1 LSIDVPN
8 QHQLIFTKLQTKS
21 KNFMKNT
28 INRRN
33 LLKSGLMTISG
44 MALAPHISMGAFP
57 EAAVRVD
64 AQNRLYYSPLLREHF
79 LDERPNVA
87 AMAARLNANEN
98 PYGPPLSTQKAV
110 AESVAG
116 GNRYSWKE
124 LAVLVEKLAK
134 KEGVTPS
141 HIMMGPGSSDLL
153 EKVALVLF
161 MKGGNVVS
169 ADPTYMSLIKVAE
182 SVGATW
188 KSIPCKSDWSHD
200 LPAMEA
206 AIDKDT
212 KMVYICNPNNPVGSI
227 TAGKDLL
234 DFCSRVSEK
243 VPVFIDEA
251 YLELAEGTG
260 TESMVSLLSQK
271 KNVIIA
277 RTFSKIMGMAGLRVG
292 YAVAQPEFL
301 DKIQKITRGGM
312 GISHTSIL
320 GAIASFED
328 KDFQAMTKK
337 LNTECKE
344 YVYENLKKMNYKYI
358 PSYTNFVIFPI
369 NIPGKDFLA
378 KMTAKGIMVRA
389 FDIQNKP
396 WCRVSM
402 GTMDEMKLFVKALG
416 ELS

>member
-1 LSIDVPN
+1 
-8 QHQLIFTKLQTKS
+8 
-21 KNFMKNT
+21 MKNT

-33 LLKSGLMTISG
+33 LLKSSLMTIGG
-44 MALAPHISMGAFP
+44 MALAPHLSMGAFP
-57 EAAVRVD
+57 AAEVRID
-64 AQNRLYYSPLLREHF
+64 SQNRLYYSPLLREHF
-79 LDERPNVA
+79 LDERPNPA
-87 AMAARLNANEN
+87 AMFARLNANEN
-98 PYGPPLSTQKAV
+98 PYGPPQSTQKAV
-110 AESVAG
+110 AESVSG

-124 LAVLVEKLAK
+124 LSTLVDKLAK
-134 KEGVTPS
+134 KEGVTPN

-188 KSIPCKSDWSHD
+188 KAIPCKSDWSHD
-200 LPAMEA
+200 LAAMEA

-243 VPVFIDEA
+243 VPIFIDEA

-260 TESMVSLLSQK
+260 TESMVSLLAQK

-337 LNTECKE
+337 LNTECKD
-344 YVYENLKKMNYKYI
+344 YLYENLKKMNYKYI

>member
-1 LSIDVPN
+1 
-8 QHQLIFTKLQTKS
+8 
-21 KNFMKNT
+21 MKNA

-44 MALAPHISMGAFP
+44 MALAPHLSMGAFP
-57 EAAVRVD
+57 QASVSID
-64 AQNRLYYSPLLREHF
+64 SQNRLYYSPLLREHF
-79 LDERPNVA
+79 LDERPNVS
-87 AMAARLNANEN
+87 AMMARLNANEN
-98 PYGPPLSTQKAV
+98 PYGPPESTKKAV
-110 AESVAG
+110 MDAVTG

-124 LAVLVEKLAK
+124 LATLVDKIAK
-134 KEGVTPS
+134 KEGVS
-141 HIMMGPGSSDLL
+141 QNHIMMGPGSSDLL

-188 KSIPCKSDWSHD
+188 KAIPCKSDWSHD
-200 LPAMEA
+200 LDAMEK

-227 TAGKDLL
+227 TAGKELL

-243 VPVFIDEA
+243 VPIFIDEA

-260 TESMVSLLSQK
+260 TESMVSLLAQK

-312 GISHTSIL
+312 GISHTSVL

-337 LNTECKE
+337 LNTECKT
-344 YVYENLKKMNYKYI
+344 YLYENLTKMNYKYI

-369 NIPGKDFLA
+369 NISGKEFLS

-416 ELS
+416 EIS

>member
-1 LSIDVPN
+1 MSN
-8 QHQLIFTKLQTKS
+8 
-21 KNFMKNT
+21 M
-28 INRRN
+28 INRRS
-33 LLKSGLMTISG
+33 LLKSGLMTIGG
-44 MALAPHISMGAFP
+44 MALAPHLTMGAFP
-57 EAAVRVD
+57 NASYTLDEKS
-64 AQNRLYYSPLLREHF
+64 RLYYSPLLREHF
-79 LDERPNVA
+79 LDERPDVM

-98 PYGPPLSTQKAV
+98 PYGPPESAKKAV
-110 AESVAG
+110 AEAVAG

-124 LAVLVEKLAK
+124 LATLVDKLAK
-134 KEGVTPS
+134 KEGVTDK

-161 MKGGNVVS
+161 MNGGNIIS
-169 ADPTYMSLIKVAE
+169 ADPTYMSLIRVAE
-182 SVGATW
+182 AVGATW
-188 KSIPCKSDWSHD
+188 KAIPCKSDWSHD
-200 LPAMEA
+200 LAAMEA

-212 KMVYICNPNNPVGSI
+212 KMIYVCNPNNPVGSI
-227 TAGKDLL
+227 TDGKALL

-260 TESMVSLLSQK
+260 TESMVSLLAKK

-312 GISHTSIL
+312 GISHTSVL

-328 KDFQAMTKK
+328 TEFQAMTKK
-337 LNTECKE
+337 QNTACKE
-344 YVYENLKKMNYKYI
+344 YLYENLTKMGYKYI

-369 NIPGKDFLA
+369 NHMSGKDFLA
-378 KMTAKGIMVRA
+378 KMTAKGILVRS

-402 GTMDEMKLFVKALG
+402 GTMDEMKQFVKALG

>member
-1 LSIDVPN
+1 M
-8 QHQLIFTKLQTKS
+8 
-21 KNFMKNT
+21 KNF
-28 INRRN
+28 INRRS
-33 LLKSGLMTISG
+33 LLKSSLMTISG
-44 MALAPHISMGAFP
+44 LALAPHISMGAF
-57 EAAVRVD
+57 AGSSFAVD
-64 AQNRLYYSPLLREHF
+64 SKNRLYYSPLLREHF
-79 LDERPNVA
+79 LDERPNVS
-87 AMAARLNANEN
+87 AMVARLNANEN
-98 PYGPPLSTQKAV
+98 PYGPPESTKKAV
-110 AESVAG
+110 MEAVSG

-124 LAVLVEKLAK
+124 LATLVDKIAK
-134 KEGVTPS
+134 KEGVS
-141 HIMMGPGSSDLL
+141 ADHIMMGPGSSDLL

-169 ADPTYMSLIKVAE
+169 ADPTYMSLIRVAE

-188 KSIPCKSDWSHD
+188 KAVPCKSDWSHD
-200 LPAMEA
+200 LESMEK

-243 VPVFIDEA
+243 VPIFIDEA
-251 YLELAEGTG
+251 YLELAEGNG
-260 TESMVSLLSQK
+260 TESMVSLLSK
-271 KNVIIA
+271 NKNVIIA

-292 YAVAQPEFL
+292 YAVAQPKFL
-301 DKIQKITRGGM
+301 DQIQKITRGGM
-312 GISHTSIL
+312 GISHTSVL

-328 KDFQAMTKK
+328 TEFQANTKK
-337 LNTECKE
+337 MNTECKQ
-344 YVYENLKKMNYKYI
+344 YVYDNLTKMNYKYI

-369 NIPGKDFLA
+369 AMNGKDFLS

-402 GTMDEMKLFVKALG
+402 GTMDEMKMFIKAL
-416 ELS
+416 EEVS

>member
-1 LSIDVPN
+1 
-8 QHQLIFTKLQTKS
+8 
-21 KNFMKNT
+21 MKNT

-33 LLKSGLMTISG
+33 LLKTSLMTISG
-44 MALAPHISMGAFP
+44 MALAPHLSMGAFSSSSFN
-57 EAAVRVD
+57 VD
-64 AQNRLYYSPLLREHF
+64 TQNRLYYSPLMREHF
-79 LDERPNVA
+79 LDERPNVS
-87 AMAARLNANEN
+87 AMMARLNANEN
-98 PYGPPLSTQKAV
+98 PYGPPESTKKAV
-110 AESVAG
+110 AESVSG

-124 LAVLVEKLAK
+124 LATLVDKIAA
-134 KEGVTPS
+134 KEGVS
-141 HIMMGPGSSDLL
+141 KDHIMMGPGSSDLL

-169 ADPTYMSLIKVAE
+169 ADPTYMSLIRVAE
-182 SVGATW
+182 ATGATW
-188 KSIPCKSDWSHD
+188 KAIPCKSDWSHD
-200 LPAMEA
+200 LDAMEK

-234 DFCSRVSEK
+234 AFCSRVSEK

-260 TESMVSLLSQK
+260 TESMVSLLSQN

-292 YAVAQPEFL
+292 YAVATPKFL
-301 DKIQKITRGGM
+301 DQVQKITRGGM
-312 GISHTSIL
+312 GISHTSVL

-328 KDFQAMTKK
+328 KEFQANTKK
-337 LNTECKE
+337 LNSECKQ
-344 YVYENLKKMNYKYI
+344 YLYENLTKMNYKYI
-358 PSYTNFVIFPI
+358 PSFTNFVIFPI
-369 NIPGKDFLA
+369 AMNGKDFLS
-378 KMTAKGIMVRA
+378 KMTSKGIMVRA

-402 GTMDEMKLFVKALG
+402 GTMDEMKMFVKALG

>member
-1 LSIDVPN
+1 
-8 QHQLIFTKLQTKS
+8 
-21 KNFMKNT
+21 MKNL

-33 LLKSGLMTISG
+33 LLKSSLMTISG

-57 EAAVRVD
+57 EAPVRID
-64 AQNRLYYSPLLREHF
+64 SQNRLYYSPLVREHF
-79 LDERPNVA
+79 LDERPNVS
-87 AMAARLNANEN
+87 AMLARLNANEN
-98 PYGPPLSTQKAV
+98 PYGPPSSTQKAV
-110 AESVAG
+110 AESVMG

-124 LAVLVEKLAK
+124 LATLVDKLSK
-134 KEGVTPS
+134 KEGVTPN

-188 KSIPCKSDWSHD
+188 KAIPCKSDWSHD

-260 TESMVSLLSQK
+260 TESMVSLLAQK

-328 KDFQAMTKK
+328 KEFQAMTKK

-344 YVYENLKKMNYKYI
+344 YLYENLKKMNYKYI

-378 KMTAKGIMVRA
+378 KMTAKGVMVRA

-402 GTMDEMKLFVKALG
+402 GTMEEMKLFVKSLG

>member
-1 LSIDVPN
+1 
-8 QHQLIFTKLQTKS
+8 
-21 KNFMKNT
+21 MKNT

-57 EAAVRVD
+57 QASFKVD
-64 AQNRLYYSPLLREHF
+64 MQNRLYYSPLVREYF
-79 LDERPNVA
+79 LDEKPNVA
-87 AMAARLNANEN
+87 AMVARLNANEN
-98 PYGPPLSTQKAV
+98 PYGPPESTKKAV
-110 AESVAG
+110 CDSVAG

-124 LAVLVEKLAK
+124 LASLVDKIAK
-134 KEGVTPS
+134 KEGVTTN

-169 ADPTYMSLIKVAE
+169 ADPTYMSLIRVAE

-188 KSIPCKSDWSHD
+188 KAIPCKSDWSHD
-200 LPAMEA
+200 LKAMEA

-243 VPVFIDEA
+243 VPIFIDEA

-312 GISHTSIL
+312 GISHTSVL
-320 GAIASFED
+320 GAMASFED
-328 KDFQAMTKK
+328 ADFQSMTKK
-337 LNTECKE
+337 LNTECKS
-344 YVYENLKKMNYKYI
+344 YVYENLTKMNYKYI

-369 NIPGKDFLA
+369 NIPGKEFLA
-378 KMTAKGIMVRA
+378 KMTSKGIMVRA

>member
-1 LSIDVPN
+1 
-8 QHQLIFTKLQTKS
+8 
-21 KNFMKNT
+21 MKNA

-44 MALAPHISMGAFP
+44 MALAPHLSMGAFP
-57 EAAVRVD
+57 QASVSID
-64 AQNRLYYSPLLREHF
+64 SQNRLYYSPLLREHF
-79 LDERPNVA
+79 LDERPNVS
-87 AMAARLNANEN
+87 AMMARLNANEN
-98 PYGPPLSTQKAV
+98 PYGPPESTKKAV
-110 AESVAG
+110 MDAVTG

-124 LAVLVEKLAK
+124 LATLVDKIAK
-134 KEGVTPS
+134 KEGVS
-141 HIMMGPGSSDLL
+141 QNHIMMGPGSSDLL

-188 KSIPCKSDWSHD
+188 KAIPCKSDWSHD
-200 LPAMEA
+200 LDAMEK

-227 TAGKDLL
+227 TAGKELL

-243 VPVFIDEA
+243 VPIFIDEA

-260 TESMVSLLSQK
+260 TESMVSLLAQK

-312 GISHTSIL
+312 GISHTSVL

-337 LNTECKE
+337 LNTECKA
-344 YVYENLKKMNYKYI
+344 YLYENLTKMNYKYI

-369 NIPGKDFLA
+369 NISGKEFLS

-416 ELS
+416 EIS

>member
-1 LSIDVPN
+1 
-8 QHQLIFTKLQTKS
+8 
-21 KNFMKNT
+21 MKNLV
-28 INRRN
+28 NRRS

-57 EAAVRVD
+57 EASVRVD
-64 AQNRLYYSPLLREHF
+64 SQNRLYYSPLLREHF
-79 LDERPNVA
+79 LDEKPNVT
-87 AMAARLNANEN
+87 AMLARLNANEN
-98 PYGPPLSTQKAV
+98 PYGPPASTQKAV
-110 AESVAG
+110 AESVSG

-124 LAVLVEKLAK
+124 LSNLVDKLAK
-134 KEGVTPS
+134 KEGVTPN

-188 KSIPCKSDWSHD
+188 KAIPCKSDWSHD
-200 LPAMEA
+200 LAAMEA

-243 VPVFIDEA
+243 VPIFIDEA

-260 TESMVSLLSQK
+260 TESMVSLLAQK

-344 YVYENLKKMNYKYI
+344 YLYENLKKMNYKYI

-378 KMTAKGIMVRA
+378 KMTSKGVMVRA

-402 GTMDEMKLFVKALG
+402 GTMEEMKLFVKSLG

>member
-1 LSIDVPN
+1 
-8 QHQLIFTKLQTKS
+8 
-21 KNFMKNT
+21 MKNLV
-28 INRRN
+28 NRRS

-57 EAAVRVD
+57 EASVRVD
-64 AQNRLYYSPLLREHF
+64 SQNRLYYSPLLREHF
-79 LDERPNVA
+79 LDEKPNVT
-87 AMAARLNANEN
+87 AMLARLNANEN
-98 PYGPPLSTQKAV
+98 PYGPPASTQKAV
-110 AESVAG
+110 AESVSG

-124 LAVLVEKLAK
+124 LSNLVDKLAK
-134 KEGVTPS
+134 KEGVTPN

-188 KSIPCKSDWSHD
+188 KAIPCKSDWSHD

-243 VPVFIDEA
+243 VPIFIDEA

-260 TESMVSLLSQK
+260 TESMVSLLAQK

-344 YVYENLKKMNYKYI
+344 YLYENLKKMNYKYI

-378 KMTAKGIMVRA
+378 KMTSKGVMVRA

-402 GTMDEMKLFVKALG
+402 GTMEEMKLFVKSLG

>member
-1 LSIDVPN
+1 
-8 QHQLIFTKLQTKS
+8 
-21 KNFMKNT
+21 MKNT

-33 LLKSGLMTISG
+33 LLKSSLMTIGG
-44 MALAPHISMGAFP
+44 MALAPHISMGAFSNSSF
-57 EAAVRVD
+57 RID
-64 AQNRLYYSPLLREHF
+64 RQNRLYYSPLLREHF
-79 LDERPNVA
+79 LDERPNVSS
-87 AMAARLNANEN
+87 MLARLNANEN
-98 PYGPPLSTQKAV
+98 PYGPPESTKKAV
-110 AESVAG
+110 IDAVSG

-124 LAVLVEKLAK
+124 LETLVDKIAK
-134 KEGVTPS
+134 KEGVTPE

-169 ADPTYMSLIKVAE
+169 ADPTYMSLIRVAE
-182 SVGATW
+182 ATGATW
-188 KSIPCKSDWSHD
+188 KAIPCKADWSHD
-200 LPAMEA
+200 LDAMEK

-234 DFCSRVSEK
+234 NFCSRVSEK

-251 YLELAEGTG
+251 YLELAEGNG
-260 TESMVSLLSQK
+260 TESMVSLLSK
-271 KNVIIA
+271 NKNVIIA

-292 YAVAQPEFL
+292 YAVAQPKFL
-301 DKIQKITRGGM
+301 DQIQKITRGGM

-320 GAIASFED
+320 GAMASFD
-328 KDFQAMTKK
+328 DVDFQTNTKK
-337 LNTECKE
+337 LNSECKQ
-344 YVYENLKKMNYKYI
+344 YVYESLTKLNYKYI
-358 PSYTNFVIFPI
+358 PSYTNFIIFPI
-369 NIPGKDFLA
+369 AINGKDFLS

-402 GTMDEMKLFVKALG
+402 GTMDEMKMFIKALG
-416 ELS
+416 EVS

>member
-1 LSIDVPN
+1 
-8 QHQLIFTKLQTKS
+8 
-21 KNFMKNT
+21 M
-28 INRRN
+28 NRRN
-33 LLKSGLMTISG
+33 LLKSGLMSIGG
-44 MALAPHISMGAFP
+44 MALAPHISMGAFSGSSFK
-57 EAAVRVD
+57 VD
-64 AQNRLYYSPLLREHF
+64 SQNRLYYSPLLREHF
-79 LDERPNVA
+79 LPERPNMS
-87 AMAARLNANEN
+87 AMLARLNANEN
-98 PYGPPLSTQKAV
+98 PYGPPESTKKAV
-110 AESVAG
+110 MESVAG

-124 LAVLVEKLAK
+124 LAVLVDKIAK
-134 KEGVTPS
+134 KEGVTPE

-169 ADPTYMSLIKVAE
+169 ADPTYMSLIRVAE
-182 SVGATW
+182 AVGATW

-200 LPAMEA
+200 LKAMEA

-227 TAGKDLL
+227 TAGKELL

-243 VPVFIDEA
+243 VPIFIDEA

-260 TESMVSLLSQK
+260 TESMVSLLSQN

-292 YAVAQPEFL
+292 YAVATPAFL

-312 GISHTSIL
+312 GISHTSVL

-328 KDFQAMTKK
+328 KDFQANTKK
-337 LNTECKE
+337 LNTECKQ
-344 YVYENLKKMNYKYI
+344 YLYENLTKMNYKYI

-369 NIPGKDFLA
+369 TMNGKDFLA
-378 KMTAKGIMVRA
+378 KMTAKGIAIRT

-402 GTMDEMKLFVKALG
+402 GTMDEMRMFVKALG

>member
-1 LSIDVPN
+1 MS
-8 QHQLIFTKLQTKS
+8 
-21 KNFMKNT
+21 NT

-33 LLKSGLMTISG
+33 LLKSSLMTISG
-44 MALAPHISMGAFP
+44 MALAPHLSMGAFSSSSFK
-57 EAAVRVD
+57 VD
-64 AQNRLYYSPLLREHF
+64 TQNRLYYSPLLREHF
-79 LDERPNVA
+79 LDERPNVS
-87 AMAARLNANEN
+87 AMMARLNANEN
-98 PYGPPLSTQKAV
+98 PYGPPESTKKAV
-110 AESVAG
+110 MESVSG

-124 LAVLVEKLAK
+124 LATLVDKIAA
-134 KEGVTPS
+134 KEGVS
-141 HIMMGPGSSDLL
+141 KEHIMMGPGSSDLL

-169 ADPTYMSLIKVAE
+169 ADPTYMSLIRVAE
-182 SVGATW
+182 ATGATW
-188 KSIPCKSDWSHD
+188 KAIPCKSDWSHD
-200 LPAMEA
+200 LDAMEK

-234 DFCSRVSEK
+234 AFCSRVSEK

-260 TESMVSLLSQK
+260 TESMVSLLSQN

-292 YAVAQPEFL
+292 YAVATPKFL
-301 DKIQKITRGGM
+301 DQIQKITRGGM
-312 GISHTSIL
+312 GICHTSVL

-328 KDFQAMTKK
+328 KEFQANTKK
-337 LNTECKE
+337 LNTECKQ
-344 YVYENLKKMNYKYI
+344 YLYENLTKMNYKYI

-369 NIPGKDFLA
+369 AMNGKDFLS
-378 KMTAKGIMVRA
+378 KMTSKGIMVRA

-402 GTMDEMKLFVKALG
+402 GTMDEMKMFVKALG

>member
-1 LSIDVPN
+1 MS
-8 QHQLIFTKLQTKS
+8 
-21 KNFMKNT
+21 NT

-33 LLKSGLMTISG
+33 LLKSSLMTISG
-44 MALAPHISMGAFP
+44 MALAPHLSMGAFSSSSFK
-57 EAAVRVD
+57 VD
-64 AQNRLYYSPLLREHF
+64 TQNRLYYSPLLREHF
-79 LDERPNVA
+79 LDERPNVS
-87 AMAARLNANEN
+87 AMMARLNANEN
-98 PYGPPLSTQKAV
+98 PYGPPESTKKAV
-110 AESVAG
+110 MESVAG

-124 LAVLVEKLAK
+124 LATLVDKIAA
-134 KEGVTPS
+134 KEGVS
-141 HIMMGPGSSDLL
+141 KDHIMMGPGSSDLL

-169 ADPTYMSLIKVAE
+169 ADPTYMSLIRVAE
-182 SVGATW
+182 ATGATW
-188 KSIPCKSDWSHD
+188 KAVPCKSDWSHD
-200 LPAMEA
+200 LDAMEK

-234 DFCSRVSEK
+234 AFCSRVSEK

-260 TESMVSLLSQK
+260 TESMVSLLSQN

-292 YAVAQPEFL
+292 YAVATPKFL
-301 DKIQKITRGGM
+301 DQVQKITRGGM
-312 GISHTSIL
+312 GISHTSVL

-328 KDFQAMTKK
+328 KEFQANTKK
-337 LNTECKE
+337 LNTECKK
-344 YVYENLKKMNYKYI
+344 YLYENLTKMNYKYI

-369 NIPGKDFLA
+369 AMNGKDFLA
-378 KMTAKGIMVRA
+378 KMTSKGIMIRT

-402 GTMDEMKLFVKALG
+402 GTMDEMKMFVKALG
-416 ELS
+416 EIS

>member
-1 LSIDVPN
+1 M
-8 QHQLIFTKLQTKS
+8 
-21 KNFMKNT
+21 KNF
-28 INRRN
+28 INRRS
-33 LLKSGLMTISG
+33 LLKSSLMTISG
-44 MALAPHISMGAFP
+44 LALAPHISMGAF
-57 EAAVRVD
+57 AGSSFKLD
-64 AQNRLYYSPLLREHF
+64 SKNRLYYSPLLREHF
-79 LDERPNVA
+79 LDERPNVS
-87 AMAARLNANEN
+87 AMMARLNANEN
-98 PYGPPLSTQKAV
+98 PYGPPESTKKAV

-124 LAVLVEKLAK
+124 LSTLVDKIAM
-134 KEGVTPS
+134 KEGVTPD

-169 ADPTYMSLIKVAE
+169 ADPTYMSLIRVAE
-182 SVGATW
+182 AVGATW
-188 KSIPCKSDWSHD
+188 KSIPCKTDWSHD
-200 LPAMEA
+200 LDAMEK

-243 VPVFIDEA
+243 VPIFVDEA
-251 YLELAEGTG
+251 YLELAEGNG
-260 TESMVSLLSQK
+260 TESMVSLLSK
-271 KNVIIA
+271 NKNVIIA

-292 YAVAQPEFL
+292 YAVATPKFL
-301 DKIQKITRGGM
+301 DQIQKITRGGM
-312 GISHTSIL
+312 GISHTSVL

-328 KDFQAMTKK
+328 TEFQAKTKK
-337 LNTECKE
+337 LNSECKQ
-344 YVYENLKKMNYKYI
+344 YVYENLTKMNYKYI
-358 PSYTNFVIFPI
+358 PSYTNFIIFPI
-369 NIPGKDFLA
+369 AMNGKDFLS

-402 GTMDEMKLFVKALG
+402 GTMDEMKMFIKAL
-416 ELS
+416 EEVS